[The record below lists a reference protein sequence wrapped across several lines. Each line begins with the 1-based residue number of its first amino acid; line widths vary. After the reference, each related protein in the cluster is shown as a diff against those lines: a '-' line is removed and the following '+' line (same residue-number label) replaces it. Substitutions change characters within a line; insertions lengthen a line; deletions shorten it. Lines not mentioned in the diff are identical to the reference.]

1 MTYASRRLLTL
12 GVIIAVVA
20 IILGLIIYKWE
31 DIRGVFF
38 QREQEA
44 ESTEPVPVPEEITLT
59 YFGLWDDK
67 DILEPFI
74 ESFEKDHP
82 QITIEYKKLSWDDY
96 EDQFIDN
103 ISSDDLPDIFV
114 IRGDSLAKYE
124 DYISS
129 CPDSVMSSDDF
140 KNTFVEVAYND
151 LVSED
156 QIYGIPLSVDSLA
169 LYYNKDLFE
178 EAELDLPPETWDE
191 VKDYAQ
197 ELTEKDE
204 DGTITQAGI
213 ALGTSKNIGWPSDIL
228 QAMMLQKEISMVDQ
242 EKNAIFNLCS
252 SELDE
257 VSCPGA
263 ETLELYTS
271 FIDPESEWQSWD
283 NDLSRNT
290 EMFVQGKLA
299 MMINYSFQ
307 VSQIKSQNPDLD
319 FAVAPLPRVEKG
331 KNITYARYWVLAV
344 SKKSEHPE
352 QAWDFIKFLSSKES
366 NKEYCANTSNPTSRL
381 DLINEPQ
388 EDPILGVFIQQALS
402 SKSWYKK
409 DAYKVEDMF
418 GEAINKVVEEGLTPL
433 KAIDEAAEEIN
444 EE

>member
-1 MTYASRRLLTL
+1 MTYTSRRLLTL

-74 ESFEKDHP
+74 ESFEKEYP

-96 EDQFIDN
+96 RDQFIDN

-114 IRGDSLAKYE
+114 IRGDSLPKYE
-124 DYISS
+124 DYIFP
-129 CPDSVMSSDDF
+129 CPESIVTPDDF
-140 KNTFVEVAYND
+140 KNTFVEAAYDD

-252 SELDE
+252 SGLDE

-290 EMFVQGKLA
+290 EMFVQEKLA

-319 FAVAPLPRVEKG
+319 FAVAPFPQMEKG
-331 KNITYARYWVLAV
+331 ENITYARYWVLAV

-352 QAWDFIKFLSSKES
+352 QAWDFIKFLSSKEN
-366 NKEYCANTSNPTSRL
+366 NKEYCTNTSNPTPRL

-402 SKSWYKK
+402 AKSWYKK
-409 DAYKVEDMF
+409 DAYEVEDIF

-433 KAIDEAAEEIN
+433 KAIDEAAGEMN

>member
-12 GVIIAVVA
+12 GIIIAVVA

-31 DIRGVFF
+31 DIKGVFF

-74 ESFEKDHP
+74 ESFKKDHP
-82 QITIEYKKLSWDDY
+82 QIIIEYKKLSWDDY

-191 VKDYAQ
+191 VKDYSQ

-228 QAMMLQKEISMVDQ
+228 QAMMLQKEISMVDR

-252 SELDE
+252 SKLDE

-352 QAWDFIKFLSSKES
+352 QAWDFIKFLSSKEN

-409 DAYKVEDMF
+409 DAYKVEDIF

>member
-1 MTYASRRLLTL
+1 MTYVSRRLLTL
-12 GVIIAVVA
+12 GIIIAVVA

-74 ESFEKDHP
+74 ESFEKEYP

-96 EDQFIDN
+96 KDQFIDN

-129 CPDSVMSSDDF
+129 CPESIMSSDDF

-169 LYYNKDLFE
+169 LYYNEDLFE

-228 QAMMLQKEISMVDQ
+228 QAMMLQEEISMIDR

-252 SELDE
+252 SKLDE

-263 ETLELYTS
+263 EVLELYTS

-290 EMFVQGKLA
+290 EMFVQEKLA

-331 KNITYARYWVLAV
+331 KNITYARYWTLAV
-344 SKKSEHPE
+344 SKESEHPE
-352 QAWDFIKFLSSKES
+352 QAWDFIKFLSSKEN
-366 NKEYCANTSNPTSRL
+366 NKEYCTNTSDPTSRL

-409 DAYKVEDMF
+409 DAYKVEDIF

-433 KAIDEAAEEIN
+433 KAIDEAAGEIN

>member
-1 MTYASRRLLTL
+1 MTYVSKRLLTL
-12 GVIIAVVA
+12 GIIIAGVA
-20 IILGLIIYKWE
+20 IILGLVAYKWVSVKE
-31 DIRGVFF
+31 P
-38 QREQEA
+38 
-44 ESTEPVPVPEEITLT
+44 STEPEPEPEPAQEEIILS

-74 ESFEKDHP
+74 ESFEKEYP

-96 EDQFIDN
+96 KDQFIDN

-114 IRGDSLAKYE
+114 IRGDSSPKYE
-124 DYISS
+124 DYISP
-129 CPDSVMSSDDF
+129 CPEGVVTPDDF
-140 KNTFVEVAYND
+140 KNIFAEVGYND
-151 LVSED
+151 LVSDD

-178 EAELDLPPETWDE
+178 EAELNLPPETWDE

-197 ELTEKDE
+197 ALTKKDG
-204 DGTITQAGI
+204 DGNITQAGI
-213 ALGTSKNIGWPSDIL
+213 SLGTSENIAWSSDIL
-228 QAMMLQKEISMVDQ
+228 QAMMLQKGISMVDQ

-252 SELDE
+252 SKLDK

-271 FIDPESEWQSWD
+271 FIDPENDWQSWD
-283 NDLSRNT
+283 NSLSRNT
-290 EMFVQGKLA
+290 EMFAQGKLA

-307 VSQIKSQNPDLD
+307 ASQIKNPDLN
-319 FAVAPLPRVEKG
+319 FAVAPLPQMKEG
-331 KNITYARYWVLAV
+331 GGITYARYWALAV

-352 QAWDFIKFLSSKES
+352 QAWEFIKFLSSKEN
-366 NKEYCANTSNPTSRL
+366 NKKYCKNTSNPTSRL

-409 DAYKVEDMF
+409 DAYKVEDVF
-418 GEAINKVVEEGLTPL
+418 GKAINKVVEKSLTPL
-433 KAIDEAAEEIN
+433 KAIDEAAGEMN

>member
-1 MTYASRRLLTL
+1 MTYVSRRLLTL
-12 GVIIAVVA
+12 GIIIAVVA

-74 ESFEKDHP
+74 ESFEKEYP

-96 EDQFIDN
+96 KDQFIDN

-129 CPDSVMSSDDF
+129 CPESIMSSDDF

-169 LYYNKDLFE
+169 LYYNEDLFE

-228 QAMMLQKEISMVDQ
+228 QAMMLQEEISMIDR

-252 SELDE
+252 SKLDE

-263 ETLELYTS
+263 EVLELYTS

-290 EMFVQGKLA
+290 EMFVQEKLA

-331 KNITYARYWVLAV
+331 KNITYARYWTLAV
-344 SKKSEHPE
+344 SKESEHPE
-352 QAWDFIKFLSSKES
+352 QAWDFIKFLSSKEN
-366 NKEYCANTSNPTSRL
+366 NKEYCTNTSDPTSRL

-409 DAYKVEDMF
+409 DAYKVEDIF

-433 KAIDEAAEEIN
+433 KAIDEAAGEMN